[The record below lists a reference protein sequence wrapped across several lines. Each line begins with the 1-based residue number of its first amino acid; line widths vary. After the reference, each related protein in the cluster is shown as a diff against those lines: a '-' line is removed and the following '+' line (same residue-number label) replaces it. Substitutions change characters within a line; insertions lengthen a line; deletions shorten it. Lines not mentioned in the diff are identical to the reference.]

1 MFEGLRELEH
11 QLTTADDEN
20 IFIIN
25 YNSISVG
32 YLPVFLSAV
41 FQSNKTHQC
50 YSCPRTV
57 CSAPDQNARAL
68 TRRSGVAEFAC
79 SREAV
84 VVGSHWPP
92 GW

>member
-1 MFEGLRELEH
+1 MFEGLRELEL
-11 QLTTADDEN
+11 QLTTADKN
-20 IFIIN
+20 IFITN

-41 FQSNKTHQC
+41 FQSNKTLQC

-57 CSAPDQNARAL
+57 WSAPDQNARAL
-68 TRRSGVAEFAC
+68 AQRGGVAEFAC
-79 SREAV
+79 SGEAV